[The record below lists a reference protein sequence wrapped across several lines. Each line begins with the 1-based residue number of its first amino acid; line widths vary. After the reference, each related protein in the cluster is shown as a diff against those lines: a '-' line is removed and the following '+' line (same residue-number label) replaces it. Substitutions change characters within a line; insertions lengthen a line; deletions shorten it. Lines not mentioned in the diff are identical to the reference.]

1 MLRYAGL
8 VDNPTLLP
16 TLIQIIKLSEGLVKE
31 LSPSILKGYYAFF
44 GATYDSV
51 MNYDENFKLRGD
63 SGDIK
68 VADHL
73 KLAMLNIKR
82 FDKLMYAGN
91 GFEELAEQALAIY
104 NELTK
109 RQKRFASYGNANS
122 SRIPLLEQSLK
133 RMSNLYDMVSTNRIY
148 SDPSLRQIKT
158 SCTKLANSL
167 NENIIVAGENL
178 MYFFEDSAKIIAAL
192 NVALNSID
200 RKEPGLFVV
209 SYEAMEM
216 LESLRSRV
224 FF

>member
-122 SRIPLLEQSLK
+122 SRIEQSLK

>member
-8 VDNPTLLP
+8 VDNPTLIP
-16 TLIQIIKLSEGLVKE
+16 TLVSIIKLSEGLSKE

-82 FDKLMYAGN
+82 FDKMMYASD

-109 RQKRFASYGNANS
+109 RQKRFASYSNPNS
-122 SRIPLLEQSLK
+122 NQIPLLEQSLK
-133 RMSNLYDMVSTNRIY
+133 RMGNLYDMISTDRIY
-148 SDPSLRQIKT
+148 SDASLRQLKA

-167 NENIIVAGENL
+167 DENIIVAGENL

-200 RKEPGLFVV
+200 RKEPGLFIV

-216 LESLRSRV
+216 LESLRSKV